1 VSQQHIRRLLLAHS
15 ASLSSPPT
23 NTLPLVFLA
32 TAVEEVIKRQLVV
45 VIDTCVDF
53 ASHATEFDSEDLGF
67 LLAFSPIIRSY
78 IIISFVDE
86 EIGTYNPTSDVQNR
100 NNGIKHRANNSFEE
114 SNKCCSETNE

>member
-32 TAVEEVIKRQLVV
+32 TAVKEVIKSQLIV
-45 VIDTCVDF
+45 VIDTCIDF
-53 ASHATEFDSEDLGF
+53 TSHATEFDSEDLGF
-67 LLAFSPIIRSY
+67 LLAFSPITISY
-78 IIISFVDE
+78 TILFVDE